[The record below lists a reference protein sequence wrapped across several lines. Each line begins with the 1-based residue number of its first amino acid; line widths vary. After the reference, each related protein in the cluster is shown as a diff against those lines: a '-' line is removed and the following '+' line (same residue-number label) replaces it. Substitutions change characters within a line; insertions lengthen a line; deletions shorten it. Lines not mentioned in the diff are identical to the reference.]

1 MRGAVVCACVCI
13 ALQLC
18 VLLVVQVDCQLVHTP
33 SNSFREENE
42 ECRREG
48 EKVWLCKRD
57 KDCRGARKLLQSGGK
72 LVSCFWKDPTT
83 HIVCCPPEEPVNRV
97 SVSEKKCAEFQ
108 KVLCQQQG
116 RRGLLKR
123 SVTQLNQLPGIGRK
137 LSENKEF
144 SNILHNMNTTAK
156 PRGMFAIGGAPSKP
170 KEFTNMAI
178 IGYGDKQS
186 ISWQCGGSLISE
198 RYVLSAAHCSLTG
211 YGLARWVRLGDL
223 DISTDKDDARPQQ
236 FEIIE
241 RIVHSGYKAPAFY
254 NDIVLFRLDRAA
266 VFDDYVRPACL
277 HTGMADLT
285 GVGVATGWGRN
296 ESNGPTSPSLVKVGL
311 KFLSSEECQRVV
323 GTVERYLP
331 AGLDTQTMLCAGEP
345 GKDTCQGDSGGPLM
359 LTDRL
364 DSCLNRQVGV
374 TSFGP
379 KNCGMA
385 PAPGAYVRVA
395 HFVRWIES
403 VVWAE

>member
-1 MRGAVVCACVCI
+1 MK
-13 ALQLC
+13 
-18 VLLVVQVDCQLVHTP
+18 D
-33 SNSFREENE
+33 E

-48 EKVWLCKRD
+48 ENVWLCKRD
-57 KDCRGARKLLQSGGK
+57 KDCPGARKVLQSGGK
-72 LVSCFWKDPTT
+72 LVSCFWKNSTT
-83 HIVCCPPEEPVNRV
+83 HIICCPPVKPVRNRDT
-97 SVSEKKCAEFQ
+97 VSEKKCAEFQ
-108 KVLCQQQG
+108 KRLCQHQVYGFSKQYT
-116 RRGLLKR
+116 
-123 SVTQLNQLPGIGRK
+123 SQVNQKSTSKYNASTLPLSSIGGK
-137 LSENKEF
+137 LSKAKEF
-144 SNILHNMNTTAK
+144 
-156 PRGMFAIGGAPSKP
+156 PS
-170 KEFTNMAI
+170 MAL
-178 IGYGDKQS
+178 IGYDEEQS

-198 RYVLSAAHCSLTG
+198 RFVLSAAHCSLTA

-266 VFDDYVRPACL
+266 VFDEYVRPACL

-296 ESNGPTSPSLVKVGL
+296 ESNGPTSSSLVKVDL

-331 AGLDTQTMLCAGEP
+331 AGLDSQTMLCAGEP

-359 LTDRL
+359 LADREDLCL
-364 DSCLNRQVGV
+364 DRQVGV

-379 KNCGMA
+379 KDCGRA

-395 HFVRWIES
+395 YFVRWIES
-403 VVWAE
+403 VVWPE

>member
-1 MRGAVVCACVCI
+1 M
-13 ALQLC
+13 AL
-18 VLLVVQVDCQLVHTP
+18 
-33 SNSFREENE
+33 
-42 ECRREG
+42 
-48 EKVWLCKRD
+48 
-57 KDCRGARKLLQSGGK
+57 
-72 LVSCFWKDPTT
+72 
-83 HIVCCPPEEPVNRV
+83 
-97 SVSEKKCAEFQ
+97 
-108 KVLCQQQG
+108 
-116 RRGLLKR
+116 
-123 SVTQLNQLPGIGRK
+123 
-137 LSENKEF
+137 
-144 SNILHNMNTTAK
+144 
-156 PRGMFAIGGAPSKP
+156 
-170 KEFTNMAI
+170 
-178 IGYGDKQS
+178 IGYDEEQS

-198 RYVLSAAHCSLTG
+198 RFVLSAAHCSLTA

-266 VFDDYVRPACL
+266 VFDERVREAGLPS
-277 HTGMADLT
+277 HGY
-285 GVGVATGWGRN
+285 GR
-296 ESNGPTSPSLVKVGL
+296 SDWHGPTSSSLVKVDL

-359 LTDRL
+359 IADREDLCL
-364 DSCLNRQVGV
+364 DRQVGV

-379 KNCGMA
+379 KDCGRA

-395 HFVRWIES
+395 YFVRWIES
-403 VVWAE
+403 VVWPE